1 MAQTLFAPAPTAFSP
16 SIPSSPDPTPLRLLA
31 FSVAEAAL
39 QSDPNSPSL
48 ALQSAMDG
56 DWVGP
61 WSQTKAASASTRP
74 RVPVLRQGRLWD
86 VVERAKERKDR
97 GLGECRIY
105 QSIERSLIPASPTS
119 FNEPLPSSPPVSPAS
134 YNFVLPPRSPLAA
147 SIAVKHSKPRPDLGP
162 RPFPLYT
169 RSAEPSPTNSTFS
182 GLDQT
187 VPPPEFVPRF
197 DKRGSPCAPSQ
208 QLREQAASPVRPTSR
223 HTARL
228 PSLKQI
234 QAKMGQS
241 SGSHRR
247 SGSAGSIPLP
257 ARPKQT
263 QRTGSDDSVELLQ
276 TPTDEFPP
284 SRPRI
289 VLGDLSDPP
298 TPPSPTTSLK
308 ESRLAPFLRERTS
321 GRLANNRTRP
331 VSMPPM
337 RGLDILAMGQN
348 MASIAAAAK
357 KNVRATAT
365 ATVPPPSPSRSVC
378 LNTPPKRVTPIFTSS
393 PASPT
398 GSIRSFSTSSPTL
411 SVPTITCTPAPA
423 RTFRDDGSEHD
434 SDEEEDEVVLFEG
447 DLSVE
452 SDRSEREERGRAL
465 IERLTLRRGS
475 D

>member
-1 MAQTLFAPAPTAFSP
+1 M
-16 SIPSSPDPTPLRLLA
+16 
-31 FSVAEAAL
+31 
-39 QSDPNSPSL
+39 
-48 ALQSAMDG
+48 
-56 DWVGP
+56 
-61 WSQTKAASASTRP
+61 
-74 RVPVLRQGRLWD
+74 
-86 VVERAKERKDR
+86 
-97 GLGECRIY
+97 
-105 QSIERSLIPASPTS
+105 SLIPASPTTY
-119 FNEPLPSSPPVSPAS
+119 NEALPSSPPVSPAS
-134 YNFVLPPRSPLAA
+134 YNFVLPPHSPLAA
-147 SIAVKHSKPRPDLGP
+147 SIAVKQAKPRLNLGP

-197 DKRGSPCAPSQ
+197 DKRDSHRAPSQ
-208 QLREQAASPVRPTSR
+208 RLREQATSPVRPNSR

-241 SGSHRR
+241 GGSHRR

-257 ARPKQT
+257 VRPKPT
-263 QRTGSDDSVELLQ
+263 QRSGSDDSVELLQ

-298 TPPSPTTSLK
+298 SPPSPTHSLK

-321 GRLANNRTRP
+321 GRLANNRSRP

-357 KNVRATAT
+357 KSMNST
-365 ATVPPPSPSRSVC
+365 ATVPPPSPSRSIC
-378 LNTPPKRVTPIFTSS
+378 LNTPPKRVTPVFASS

-398 GSIRSFSTSSPTL
+398 GSLRSSSTSSPTL

-434 SDEEEDEVVLFEG
+434 SDEEENEVVLFEG
-447 DLSVE
+447 DISVD
-452 SDRSEREERGRAL
+452 SDRSEREERGRAML
-465 IERLTLRRGS
+465 ERLTLRRRS